1 MKKNKEHI
9 LDQWD
14 KLSRDI
20 RIELFA
26 ELEKK
31 FVRGFDDFSNCWTID
46 IDTYTNIKKEF
57 L

>member
-1 MKKNKEHI
+1 MNNEQ
-9 LDQWD
+9 LLQNWE

-26 ELEKK
+26 EIEKHFIK
-31 FVRGFDDFSNCWTID
+31 GFDDFSKCWCID
-46 IDTYTNIKKEF
+46 MDQYIELKKEF